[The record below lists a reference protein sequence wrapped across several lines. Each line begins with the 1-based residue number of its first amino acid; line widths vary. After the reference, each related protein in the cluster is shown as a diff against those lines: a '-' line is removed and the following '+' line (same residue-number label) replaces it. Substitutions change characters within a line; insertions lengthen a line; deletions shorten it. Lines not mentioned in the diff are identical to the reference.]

1 MSSIKPPTVKNFV
14 NSVCVKSSQGPSF
27 FLDMRFITPGR
38 YFFNEELAD
47 TKVIIP
53 EKAKK
58 LSTRKR
64 HAMKESQGTNQ
75 STVDEKASTN

>member
-1 MSSIKPPTVKNFV
+1 
-14 NSVCVKSSQGPSF
+14 
-27 FLDMRFITPGR
+27 MRFITPGR